1 VPDIQTILTNISNII
16 VPLTALTLTISFTAG
31 VFFIFQALV
40 ALKHFGGQIGATGQA
55 QPGEFGGPLM
65 KLLIGAILIYLP
77 SSTDALTNSLFN
89 TGSSLFGSGSIN
101 YQNLGSGSALLG
113 YGGAS
118 SFGQQWA
125 ALANTLVLYI
135 QFIGL
140 LSMLKGWFILANSAG
155 HNAQQGN
162 VAKGFTHVIGG
173 VIAMNFITAVNIIHN
188 TIFGA

>member
-1 VPDIQTILTNISNII
+1 VPDIQMILTNISNVI
-16 VPLTALTLTISFTAG
+16 VPLTALALTISFTAG
-31 VFFIFQALV
+31 VFFIFQALI
-40 ALKHFGGQIGATGQA
+40 ALKNFGHVGMAGQS
-55 QPGEFGGPLM
+55 QPGEFSKPLL

-101 YQNLGSGSALLG
+101 YQNLGSGSTLLG

-140 LSMLKGWFILANSAG
+140 LSMLKGWFILASSTG
-155 HNAQQGN
+155 QNAQQGN

-173 VIAMNFITAVNIIHN
+173 IIAMNFITAVNIINN